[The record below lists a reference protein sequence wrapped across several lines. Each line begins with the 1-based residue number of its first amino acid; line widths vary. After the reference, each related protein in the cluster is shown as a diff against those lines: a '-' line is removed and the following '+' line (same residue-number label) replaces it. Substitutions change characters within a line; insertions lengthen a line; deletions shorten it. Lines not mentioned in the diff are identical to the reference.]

1 METRGFVTGLFETG
15 SVHIASREVPPDTA
29 FGDCRDL
36 FVDLDEHVRLNL
48 AFEPPAPVFEVTRW
62 ACARLYGACLFLVH
76 RDASAEEVREA
87 LDTPCPGGGDPAAA
101 AYSADLFLRYLPD
114 VHALAGGL
122 SPGDPLVDALGSLG
136 RRWPLSSV
144 GMKGVDGDRVDLSIF
159 VANRSL
165 RQLYVDRILERGDHS
180 RARDPVVQEWIRR
193 SLGLAHE
200 LCPGF
205 KPLFEERTAP

>member
-1 METRGFVTGLFETG
+1 MEARGFVTGLFENG
-15 SVHIASREVPPDTA
+15 NVLIESREVPPDTA
-29 FGDCRDL
+29 FENCRDL
-36 FVDLDEHVRLNL
+36 FADLDEHTRLNL
-48 AFEPPAPVFEVTRW
+48 AFEPPEPVFEVTRW

-87 LDTPCPGGGDPAAA
+87 LDTPCPGGGDPAAT
-101 AYSADLFLRYLPD
+101 AYSADLFLQYLPD

-122 SPGDPLVDALGSLG
+122 SPEDPLVDALGSLG

-144 GMKGVDGDRVDLSIF
+144 GMKRADDEIDLSIF

-165 RQLYVDRILERGDHS
+165 RQLYVDRILERGDDS
-180 RARDPVVQEWIRR
+180 RARDPIVQEWIRQ
-193 SLGLAHE
+193 SVGLAHD